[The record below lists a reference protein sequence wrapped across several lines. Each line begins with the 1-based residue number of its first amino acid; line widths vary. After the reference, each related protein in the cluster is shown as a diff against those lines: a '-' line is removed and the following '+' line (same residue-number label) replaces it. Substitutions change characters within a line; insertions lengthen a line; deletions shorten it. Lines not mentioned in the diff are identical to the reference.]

1 MGLLAAVLWQRYH
14 RKKLVDWLGFFN
26 GRRLVP
32 IIMAFVGT
40 ATGVFFGLVWEP
52 IGEVISDAGEWI
64 TGLGAAGAGLFGLIN
79 RALIPIGMH
88 QFVNTVS
95 WFQIG
100 DFTNA
105 AGEVVHG
112 DLNRFFAGDPDAGD
126 DPHAERGGA
135 RGERGGQLR
144 GLQPAVAGQPAR
156 GEHVADVEQRQ
167 RSVVV
172 GPYLDRHITRSLIN
186 RGYARYS
193 GHWTNLSR
201 IRERY
206 GVEPSVIIAIYG
218 KETSYGSITGTF
230 DLIEALASLAYEG
243 RRRSMFEDEFVAA
256 LKLLDAGVRR
266 STLKGSYAGATGYPQ
281 FMPSVALRLR
291 ADGDGDGY
299 ADIWRSEDD
308 AFASIANYLRDAG
321 WKPNLPW
328 GVPVSVPSN
337 LNRAAIRSAIKPPR
351 CPAVYNRHS
360 RWLTV
365 REWRALGVRP
375 ADNRVPDSEMAT
387 LMETPGAYAQGYL
400 LTTNY
405 RSDPRL

>member
-1 MGLLAAVLWQRYH
+1 MRVELTLALSILGTSASAQVDPLAPLPDAPPPVVQPAAQSLTAAPSTSTLMGFAGYKQRLAALARSAGVRE
-14 RKKLVDWLGFFN
+14 
-26 GRRLVP
+26 
-32 IIMAFVGT
+32 
-40 ATGVFFGLVWEP
+40 ATV
-52 IGEVISDAGEWI
+52 
-64 TGLGAAGAGLFGLIN
+64 
-79 RALIPIGMH
+79 
-88 QFVNTVS
+88 Q
-95 WFQIG
+95 
-100 DFTNA
+100 
-105 AGEVVHG
+105 
-112 DLNRFFAGDPDAGD
+112 
-126 DPHAERGGA
+126 
-135 RGERGGQLR
+135 
-144 GLQPAVAGQPAR
+144 
-156 GEHVADVEQRQ
+156 
-167 RSVVV
+167 SVVPYLSLNSRV
-172 GPYLDRHITRSLIN
+172 IQLDRGQRPTSTSGSAPSSFGPYISRHITSSLIR
-186 RGYARYS
+186 RGYARYA

-206 GVEPSVIIAIYG
+206 GVEPSVVIAIYG

-230 DLIEALASLAYEG
+230 DLIEALATLAYEG
-243 RRRSMFEDEFVAA
+243 RRRSMFEGEFIAA

-328 GVPVSVPSN
+328 GVPVSVPGN

-375 ADNRVPDSEMAT
+375 ADNRVPDNEMAT

-405 RSDPRL
+405 RSILDYNCSNYYALTIGLLADAISRRG